1 MEQIKPMYHLIG
13 WKEKNQ
19 GHLCD
24 LLPKLHNFNLIIRK
38 YNNPNWRTFYQ
49 ITSLQYSKMSLLW
62 KSRKD
67 QRTFGDSRCLK
78 DHDDYDHAWQHIM
91 HDSGMD
97 CFLIKDFIET
107 IERTWVETEVVPM
120 CEYQLPEWLY
130 CRYVAEC
137 LYSILMYSG
146 AMGHHVGLSVSKG
159 SRKLFRLFLQF
170 LQAPGCFKIKTFF
183 NQYSTVK

>member
-62 KSRKD
+62 KIKERPKN
-67 QRTFGDSRCLK
+67 FWILK
-78 DHDDYDHAWQHIM
+78 M
-91 HDSGMD
+91 
-97 CFLIKDFIET
+97 F
-107 IERTWVETEVVPM
+107 
-120 CEYQLPEWLY
+120 
-130 CRYVAEC
+130 
-137 LYSILMYSG
+137 
-146 AMGHHVGLSVSKG
+146 KG
-159 SRKLFRLFLQF
+159 SWQLWSCMTTYAWFWNGLFSYKGLYRDNWENLNGNWGGTNVWISASWMAVL
-170 LQAPGCFKIKTFF
+170 
-183 NQYSTVK
+183 